1 MTTISKITPTTVP
14 KKKRVAAYARVST
27 EDECMLNSL
36 AAQTSYFGELIRGNP
51 DWEFAG
57 VYADEGIS
65 GTSEA
70 HRKDFARML
79 DDCEQGKIDVIL
91 TKSISRF
98 ARNTVT
104 LLQTVRRLKN
114 IGVEVRFE
122 RERLSSL
129 DAAGELMLTVLTSFA
144 QEESRSISENVK
156 WGIRRGFE
164 SGQMNAFVLYGYRSV
179 NGKLQVVPEEAAVV
193 RLIFDNYLN
202 GFTAAKTERQ
212 LEEMGVKSYR
222 GKHFS
227 KDAIRKIL
235 RQEKYT
241 GNAMLQ
247 KYYIESHITHRKRK
261 NRGELPKYFVENS
274 HEPIISEEIFE
285 KVQQEIK
292 RRRELGIFASGAVVT
307 SCFTSKIRCGCCG
320 KNYRRHKRTRKNG
333 DETVRWRCSLK
344 RTCGLGACEGEDI
357 PEEELKYACALALG
371 REEFDEA
378 EFRERVKGISVT
390 RGSVLEFTLT
400 DGRRLIINWRCL

>member
-1 MTTISKITPTTVP
+1 MSTISKIMPATAS

-27 EDECMLNSL
+27 EDECMVNSL

-65 GTSEA
+65 GTSEKN
-70 HRKDFARML
+70 RKDFARML
-79 DDCEQGKIDVIL
+79 DDCERGKIDVIL

-104 LLQTVRRLKN
+104 LLQTVRRLKT

-122 RERLSSL
+122 REKLSSL

-144 QEESRSISENVK
+144 QEESRSTSENVK

-164 SGQMNAFVLYGYRSV
+164 SGRMNAFVLYGYRSV

-193 RLIFDNYLN
+193 RLIFENYLN

-235 RQEKYT
+235 KQEKYT

-261 NRGELPKYFVENS
+261 NRGELPQYFVENS
-274 HEPIISEEIFE
+274 HEPIIPEEVFE
-285 KVQQEIK
+285 RVQQEIK
-292 RRRELGIFASGAVVT
+292 RRRELGIFASGAVQT
-307 SCFTSKIRCGCCG
+307 SCFTSKIRCGFCG
-320 KNYRRHKRTRKNG
+320 KNYRRHKRTKKNG
-333 DETVRWRCSLK
+333 AEIVRWRCSLK
-344 RTCGLGACEGEDI
+344 KTCGCGACEGEDI
-357 PEEELKYACALALG
+357 PEDELKYACALAMG

-378 EFRERVKGISVT
+378 EFRERVSGISVT
-390 RGSVLEFTLT
+390 RGSVLEFTLA
-400 DGRRLIINWRCL
+400 DCRRLIINWRCL

>member
-1 MTTISKITPTTVP
+1 MSTISKITPTITL
-14 KKKRVAAYARVST
+14 KRKRVAAYARVST
-27 EDECMLNSL
+27 EDECMANSL
-36 AAQTSYFGELIRGNP
+36 AAQTSYFGGLIRGNP

-65 GTSEA
+65 GTSEK
-70 HRKDFARML
+70 HRRDFARML

-104 LLQTVRRLKN
+104 LLQTVRRLKA

-122 RERLSSL
+122 REKLSTL
-129 DAAGELMLTVLTSFA
+129 DAEGELMLTVLTSFA
-144 QEESRSISENVK
+144 QEESRSTSDNVK

-193 RLIFDNYLN
+193 RLIFENYLK

-241 GNAMLQ
+241 GNAVLQ
-247 KYYIESHITHRKRK
+247 KYYIKDHITHQKRK
-261 NRGELPKYFVENS
+261 NRGELPRFFVENS
-274 HEPIISEEIFE
+274 HEPIISTEIFE
-285 KVQQEIK
+285 LVQQEIK
-292 RRRELGIFASGAVVT
+292 RRRELGIFASGAVQT
-307 SCFTSKIRCGCCG
+307 SCFTSKIRCGFCG

-333 DETVRWRCSLK
+333 AETVCWRCSLK
-344 RTCGLGACEGEDI
+344 KTCGCGACGGEDI
-357 PEEELKYACALALG
+357 SEDELKCACALAMG

-378 EFRERVKGISVT
+378 EFGKTVKDILVT
-390 RGSVLEFTLT
+390 RTGVLEFTLA
-400 DGRRLIINWRCL
+400 DGRRPIIKRRCL